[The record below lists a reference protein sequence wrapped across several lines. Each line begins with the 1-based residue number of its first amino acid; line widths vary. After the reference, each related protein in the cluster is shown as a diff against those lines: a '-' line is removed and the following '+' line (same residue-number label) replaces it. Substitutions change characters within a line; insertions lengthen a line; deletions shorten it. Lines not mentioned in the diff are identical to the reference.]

1 VHLFL
6 LKQVYKPNSVRLRAS
21 IIYLVAASRRQSICL
36 PSNPDSCKP
45 IERAT
50 LPATKAKAGIHG
62 ISTHKVY
69 SRYILLCSPW
79 ALTPHFH
86 PYRCCQRRLFSVTL
100 SILLAQSPVVIWCVA
115 LRCSDFP
122 APTCQL
128 EAIEQLVLYLHKS
141 NIRATARATIR
152 ECEFGIFGLLP
163 IYFLLFLL
171 PHKPFDR
178 LLVPFRLRA
187 SSPKA

>member
-100 SILLAQSPVVIWCVA
+100 SISACAKSSRYLVCRAALFGLSSPNLSVG
-115 LRCSDFP
+115 SD
-122 APTCQL
+122 
-128 EAIEQLVLYLHKS
+128 
-141 NIRATARATIR
+141 RATCFI
-152 ECEFGIFGLLP
+152 
-163 IYFLLFLL
+163 
-171 PHKPFDR
+171 
-178 LLVPFRLRA
+178 
-187 SSPKA
+187 SSQI